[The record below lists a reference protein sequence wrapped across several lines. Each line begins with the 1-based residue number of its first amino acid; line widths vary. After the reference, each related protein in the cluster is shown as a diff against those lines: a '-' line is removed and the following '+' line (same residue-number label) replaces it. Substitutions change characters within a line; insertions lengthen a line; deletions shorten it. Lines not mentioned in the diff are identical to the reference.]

1 MTHMSFSTQRI
12 CSSTILHLLQNYFH
26 KILYS
31 FNLIEIIITSD
42 SIEKITVSHESIKSN
57 KFIEI
62 IQSDFVTQLIFNS
75 IIDKVVDY
83 SNEDYI
89 CLNKEINIQLAVN
102 ILKDNFNEI
111 IVNDLSKKLMNLM
124 NILYDN
130 HNDWQPLFAILTFYK
145 FLFLNEIYI
154 DDKKN
159 LFDSLFKIL
168 HSNYEDIITLIIQIL
183 DKILEANSKNM
194 FLSMEQVSKMF
205 IQFIKLIKKYD
216 DIESGVKYYF
226 NCLYNFIAYYFNYE
240 EGKNKEEIFKQLI
253 NLMDNNFI
261 VHSLNKQ
268 ISVRVKY
275 YEVINDLFLG
285 GFQFTKDF
293 LEKNILLA
301 FQGLCI
307 EEDKQ
312 ILKIQQIFLKNILIK
327 KSSNGINYIQIFFEY
342 SKIIFQILL
351 TINYTNLDNFYIPN
365 IIDNDGNS
373 NKNEL
378 ENLYR
383 SFFVNNIQ
391 T

>member
-1 MTHMSFSTQRI
+1 MH
-12 CSSTILHLLQNYFH
+12 
-26 KILYS
+26 
-31 FNLIEIIITSD
+31 
-42 SIEKITVSHESIKSN
+42 
-57 KFIEI
+57 
-62 IQSDFVTQLIFNS
+62 
-75 IIDKVVDY
+75 
-83 SNEDYI
+83 
-89 CLNKEINIQLAVN
+89 
-102 ILKDNFNEI
+102 
-111 IVNDLSKKLMNLM
+111 LMNLF
-124 NILYDN
+124 YDTQ
-130 HNDWQPLFAILTFYK
+130 NDWQPLFAILTFYK

-154 DDKKN
+154 ADKKN

-168 HSNYEDIITLIIQIL
+168 HSNYDDIITLIIQIL

-226 NCLYNFIAYYFNYE
+226 NCLYNFINYYFNYE
-240 EGKNKEEIFKQLI
+240 DGKNKDEIFKQLT

-275 YEVINDLFLG
+275 YEVMNNLFIG
-285 GFQFTKDF
+285 GFKFTKDF
-293 LEKNILLA
+293 IEKNILLA

-307 EEDKQ
+307 EEDKR
-312 ILKIQQIFLKNILIK
+312 ILRIEQTFLKNILIK
-327 KSSNGINYIQIFFEY
+327 KSSNNINYIQIFVEY

-351 TINYTNLDNFYIPN
+351 TVNYTNLDNFYIPN

-391 T
+391 TELIQKKMN